1 MVHISKTEVILL
13 VYVQV
18 LVAEVE
24 QILSVVLFLFADE
37 KNGLVWVSRYSFER
51 IAIKLIAIKV
61 AIEVT
66 SSR

>member
-24 QILSVVLFLFADE
+24 QILSVVLFLFAE
-37 KNGLVWVSRYSFER
+37 ENNGLV
-51 IAIKLIAIKV
+51 
-61 AIEVT
+61 
-66 SSR
+66 